1 MGLGNRVPSLRQG
14 RDVGQ
19 WVQIRVYQWGWRMS
33 LFEFEDGHLVPA
45 QFGRAVANGLS
56 PDVLDTVRAQVLEIV
71 SRPLF
76 PITWRDMSR
85 VSDPS
90 NEQPRLTALDASGQV
105 VSVEVLDHL
114 DSDTLIASLSR
125 LADTASLAWSDLA
138 GEYPGD
144 IEGFKAGW
152 VHFRDS
158 MPPSPAPGPR
168 LVMVVGSIDAQV
180 RPALDVLASSG
191 VEVHEMSLRQMS
203 NGRAFLEVHAVGPRL
218 YGHSPQVLLGRT
230 GAIPELDGVGTVTG
244 QLPAVARG
252 PLDAG
257 VQPGQ
262 RVGARGEGEPARGEF
277 AEPTDEVADGVV
289 GVAPFDT
296 PAPDVQIPEV
306 PTRGT
311 GESGSP
317 VTEPPA
323 DVLPDVESTGV
334 PLPGRH
340 AGTHADEGADSSQSS
355 RATTIPHVPE
365 HGQEWGQAVHAWEQ
379 AAAASASEPV
389 PGHVGSPQAGDVEL
403 VEDVLPESFGEPD
416 RVTALADAADAASW
430 SSTDHRAKDPEEAP
444 AGVPVLLRD
453 AQAMEALGRIVGEEA
468 PLVLRPSLEPT
479 VAGALTTEG
488 LVRVPAGRFT
498 DPTEALS
505 ASGHPGLDG
514 WEEWH
519 LGDHL
524 GPTLAESLGEV
535 NAEIIREYERAAE
548 RPRHG

>member
-1 MGLGNRVPSLRQG
+1 MPGIGQG

-19 WVQIRVYQWGWRMS
+19 WVQIRVYQWGWRMA

-90 NEQPRLTALDASGQV
+90 NEQARLTALDASGQV

-125 LADTASLAWSDLA
+125 LADTASLSWSDLA
-138 GEYPGD
+138 REYPGD

-244 QLPAVARG
+244 QLPAV
-252 PLDAG
+252 
-257 VQPGQ
+257 
-262 RVGARGEGEPARGEF
+262 PAVRDSG
-277 AEPTDEVADGVV
+277 
-289 GVAPFDT
+289 T
-296 PAPDVQIPEV
+296 PAH
-306 PTRGT
+306 
-311 GESGSP
+311 
-317 VTEPPA
+317 EPPA
-323 DVLPDVESTGV
+323 EVIPDAGPAVFPS
-334 PLPGRH
+334 PGRH
-340 AGTHADEGADSSQSS
+340 AGTHADEGADTSQPP
-355 RATTIPHVPE
+355 RATTIPRLPE
-365 HGQEWGQAVHAWEQ
+365 QGQDWGQAMDAWEQ
-379 AAAASASEPV
+379 AAAATTTGPTAEHVGPPEAGHGEHGERVRPEPTGESDRAADASE
-389 PGHVGSPQAGDVEL
+389 
-403 VEDVLPESFGEPD
+403 
-416 RVTALADAADAASW
+416 AASW
-430 SSTDHRAKDPEEAP
+430 SSTDHRGGGAGEAP

-453 AQAMEALGRIVGEEA
+453 AQAIEALGRIVGEAA
-468 PLVLRPSLEPT
+468 PLALRPSLDPVVEG
-479 VAGALTTEG
+479 VLTPEG
-488 LVRVPAGRFT
+488 RVRVPSGDFT
-498 DPTEALS
+498 DPSEALS

-524 GPTLAESLGEV
+524 GPTLAESLDEV

-548 RPRHG
+548 RPHHG

>member
-1 MGLGNRVPSLRQG
+1 MSRGDRTPGPPLV
-14 RDVGQ
+14 RDVGE
-19 WVQIRVYQWGWRMS
+19 WVQIRVYQWGWRMA

-125 LADTASLAWSDLA
+125 LADTASLSWSDLA
-138 GEYPGD
+138 REYPGD

-230 GAIPELDGVGTVTG
+230 GAIPELDGTGTTTG
-244 QLPAVARG
+244 QLPAA
-252 PLDAG
+252 AHAS
-257 VQPGQ
+257 
-262 RVGARGEGEPARGEF
+262 VGGDDGTAQGDGDHGHPTAPVGE
-277 AEPTDEVADGVV
+277 DD
-289 GVAPFDT
+289 GVAPSDL
-296 PAPDVQIPEV
+296 PAP
-306 PTRGT
+306 G
-311 GESGSP
+311 
-317 VTEPPA
+317 PA
-323 DVLPDVESTGV
+323 DVVPDSGSTAIPV
-334 PLPGRH
+334 PGRH
-340 AGTHADEGADSSQSS
+340 AGTPADEGAETSEPP

-365 HGQEWGQAVHAWEQ
+365 HGQEWGAAAEAWEQ
-379 AAAASASEPV
+379 SAAATAGGPAAA
-389 PGHVGSPQAGDVEL
+389 HAGSPEARHGDHAEEVP
-403 VEDVLPESFGEPD
+403 PEQTGAPD
-416 RVTALADAADAASW
+416 LAADATDAASW
-430 SSTDHRAKDPEEAP
+430 SSTDHRSRGTEDVP

-453 AQAMEALGRIVGEEA
+453 AQAVEALGRIVGEEA
-468 PLVLRPSLEPT
+468 PLALRPSLEPP
-479 VAGALTTEG
+479 VEGVLTPDG
-488 LVRVPAGRFT
+488 RVRVPSGDFT

-524 GPTLAESLGEV
+524 GPTLAESLDEV

-548 RPRHG
+548 RPRHS

>member
-1 MGLGNRVPSLRQG
+1 
-14 RDVGQ
+14 
-19 WVQIRVYQWGWRMS
+19 
-33 LFEFEDGHLVPA
+33 
-45 QFGRAVANGLS
+45 
-56 PDVLDTVRAQVLEIV
+56 
-71 SRPLF
+71 
-76 PITWRDMSR
+76 MSR

-105 VSVEVLDHL
+105 VSVEVLEHL

-125 LADTASLAWSDLA
+125 LADTASLSWSDLA
-138 GEYPGD
+138 REYPGD

-230 GAIPELDGVGTVTG
+230 GAIPELDGARTG
-244 QLPAVARG
+244 ELPAVARG
-252 PLDAG
+252 PLDA
-257 VQPGQ
+257 PGQ
-262 RVGARGEGEPARGEF
+262 AAQRDGAREDSAGPVDGGTGVPASD
-277 AEPTDEVADGVV
+277 APAAGVPAHAV
-289 GVAPFDT
+289 RESGG
-296 PAPDVQIPEV
+296 PAPDP
-306 PTRGT
+306 
-311 GESGSP
+311 S
-317 VTEPPA
+317 A
-323 DVLPDVESTGV
+323 DVLPDVGSTGF
-334 PLPGRH
+334 PFPGRH
-340 AGTHADEGADSSQSS
+340 AGTHADEGAGTSQSS
-355 RATTIPHVPE
+355 RGTTIPHVPE
-365 HGQEWGQAVHAWEQ
+365 HGQEWGRAVDAWEQ
-379 AAAASASEPV
+379 AAAAIAGEPTEEHSGPPEAGHGAHGEFVEDDRAEPV
-389 PGHVGSPQAGDVEL
+389 A
-403 VEDVLPESFGEPD
+403 EPD
-416 RVTALADAADAASW
+416 LAADASDAASW
-430 SSTDHRAKDPEEAP
+430 SSTDHRGGEREEAP

-453 AQAMEALGRIVGEEA
+453 AQAIEALGRIVGEEA
-468 PLVLRPSLEPT
+468 PLALRPSLDPT
-479 VAGALTTEG
+479 VEGVLTPG
-488 LVRVPAGRFT
+488 GRVRVPSGDFT

-524 GPTLAESLGEV
+524 GPTLAESLDEV

-548 RPRHG
+548 RPRHS